1 MVPSVQKFL
10 KNKVGI
16 TIDQVESNQH
26 STPGGVYTPMD
37 ELESERMQ
45 ASVED
50 IYSTFT
56 KRVADGR
63 HLTVSYVDSI
73 GQGRVWAGSDAL
85 KLGLVDE
92 IGSLDKAI
100 KKAADLAQ
108 LSDYKVCR
116 YPAQKDWFSVLFSMK
131 DDAVDAA
138 VRQKMGLFYN
148 MFNDMQQVIEQEG
161 VQARMPMSIIIQ

>member
-1 MVPSVQKFL
+1 
-10 KNKVGI
+10 
-16 TIDQVESNQH
+16 
-26 STPGGVYTPMD
+26 
-37 ELESERMQ
+37 
-45 ASVED
+45 VED

-63 HLTVSYVDSI
+63 HLDVAYVDSI

-92 IGSLDKAI
+92 LGDLNKAI
-100 KKAADLAQ
+100 KKAAELAQ

-116 YPAQKDWFSVLFSMK
+116 YPAQKDWFSTLFSLK

-138 VRQKMGLFYN
+138 VRQKMGHYYMLF
-148 MFNDMQQVIEQEG
+148 DEMQQVLNQQG
-161 VQARMPMSIIIQ
+161 VQARMPMTIIIQ